1 MNEREREQS
10 DEYLGRRLANEL
22 PRHDAPARLRVAIA
36 DAVAPRRRSLTW
48 MAPGVAAAATALV
61 LVLFY
66 IQLLPRIEP
75 ADPVQ
80 RLVRAVVSEH
90 TRALMWGAR
99 RSEDIIPAAL
109 PVLERESGIGLRGA
123 FMGDDVLVF
132 VSAEPIYLER
142 RRGVALH
149 YRDPDGHLVTYIALP
164 APGFPAPPERSRVQI
179 GRFRPGLARESGF
192 ATWVWREG
200 DLACFM
206 VSDMVSQADVE
217 RFKDYFARVRASTKP
232 YPAY

>member
-1 MNEREREQS
+1 MNERERELS
-10 DEYLGRRLANEL
+10 DEGLGRRLASEL
-22 PRHDAPARLRVAIA
+22 PRYDAPARLRVAIA
-36 DAVAPRRRSLTW
+36 DAGTPRPRGLSW
-48 MAPGVAAAATALV
+48 MAPGLAAAATALV

-90 TRALMWGAR
+90 TRTLMWGTR
-99 RSEDIIPAAL
+99 RSNDIIPAAL
-109 PVLERESGIGLRGA
+109 PDLERESGIGLNGA

-132 VSAEPIYLER
+132 VSAEPVYLER

-149 YRDPDGHLVTYIALP
+149 YRDGDGHLVTYIALP
-164 APGFPAPPERSRVQI
+164 APGVPVSDRSRVQI
-179 GRFRPGLARESGF
+179 GRFKPALARESGF
-192 ATWVWREG
+192 STWVWKDG
-200 DLACFM
+200 DLACFL

-217 RFKDYFARVRASTKP
+217 RFKDYFARVRSSTKP